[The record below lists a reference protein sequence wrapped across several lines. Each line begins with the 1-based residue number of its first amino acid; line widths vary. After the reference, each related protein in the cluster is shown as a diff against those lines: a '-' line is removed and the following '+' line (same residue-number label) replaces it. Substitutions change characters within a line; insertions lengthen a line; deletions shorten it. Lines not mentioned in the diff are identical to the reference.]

1 MDISAKGNTMDREN
15 ITRLPFLKSA
25 LTLENPFID
34 IEGVTQWLKRR
45 REEVSVKIE
54 KIRFPEMEQ
63 WYFDSMNGNLK
74 HKSGKFFSIDGL
86 HVKTNWGR
94 VSEWS
99 QPIINQPEI
108 GFLGIIA
115 REIDGI
121 LYFLM
126 QAKIEPG
133 NINYVQLSPTLQ
145 ATKSNYTQV
154 HKGRK
159 PLYLDYFL
167 DGSNY
172 RVLVDQLQSEQGGR
186 FYRKRNRNMIVLVDK
201 DEDIPVYDDFA
212 WLTLGQ
218 IKKLMRIDN
227 TVNMDTRTVI
237 SAIPF
242 GEYRLDVIDF
252 FNIMNDSRVGFD
264 KFKQGMLTSSLIS
277 GKSLSDF
284 DRILSWL
291 AQMKTKYELD
301 VEKVPLRDVRNW
313 ITTEYNIHHEDN
325 RYFRILPVSVEIN
338 NREVT
343 HWTQPLLEPAQE
355 GLIAFIVKKIG
366 NVYHFLVQAKVECG
380 NLDVLEFAPTVQCL
394 TGNYRDTKKGA
405 LPFLDDVLNANPHQ
419 VKFDTLQSEEG
430 GRFYREQNRNL
441 IVEADDGFNE
451 ILPENYI
458 WMTLAQLKT
467 FLRFNNYLNI
477 QARSLISAIDFI

>member
-1 MDISAKGNTMDREN
+1 MDRKN
-15 ITRLPFLKSA
+15 ISHLPFLKSA

-34 IEGVTQWLKRR
+34 IEGVKQWLKRR
-45 REEVSVKIE
+45 REEVSVNIE
-54 KIRFPEMEQ
+54 KIRFSDMDQ
-63 WYFDSMNGNLK
+63 WYFDSKDGNLR

-108 GFLGIIA
+108 GFLGIIT

-145 ATKSNYTQV
+145 ATRSNYTQV

-167 DGSNY
+167 DKEKY

-186 FYRKRNRNMIVLVDK
+186 FYRKRNRNMILRVDK

-218 IKKLMRIDN
+218 IKKLMQIDN

-242 GEYRLDVIDF
+242 GEYRPDVIDF
-252 FNIMNDSRVGFD
+252 FNLMNDSHTGSD
-264 KFKQGMLTSSLIS
+264 TFKQGMLTSSLIS
-277 GKSLSDF
+277 GKSLF
-284 DRILSWL
+284 DLDEILSWL
-291 AQMKTKYELD
+291 AEMKTKFQLD
-301 VEKVPLRDVRNW
+301 VKNIPLSDVKNW
-313 ITTEYNIHHEDN
+313 LNSDNDIHHELDK
-325 RYFRILPVSVEIN
+325 YFRILPVSVEID

-343 HWTQPLLEPAQE
+343 RWTQPLLEPAQE

-366 NVYHFLVQAKVECG
+366 EVYHFLVQAKVECG

-405 LPFLDDVLNANPHQ
+405 LPFLDDVLNAKPHQ

-430 GRFYREQNRNL
+430 GRFFREQNRNL
-441 IVEADDGFNE
+441 IVEVGDDFSQT
-451 ILPENYI
+451 LPDNYI
-458 WMTLAQLKT
+458 WMTLAQLKM
-467 FLRFNNYLNI
+467 FLKFNNYLNI
-477 QARSLISAIDFI
+477 QARSLISGIDFI